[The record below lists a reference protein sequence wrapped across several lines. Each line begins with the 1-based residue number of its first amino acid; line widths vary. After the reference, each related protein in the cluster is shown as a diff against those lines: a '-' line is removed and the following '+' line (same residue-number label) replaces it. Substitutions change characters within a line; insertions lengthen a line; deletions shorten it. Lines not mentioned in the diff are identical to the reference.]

1 MAEAQLVVQTL
12 GDVVVVDLGS
22 TTVLDAPT
30 IEAVGKRLYELVD
43 KQAQRKIIL
52 DFSQVRFLSSM
63 ILGVLIRLRKRAEA
77 IHGRVVICGLRPELH
92 KVFKISKLDR
102 LFEFY
107 SNEEEALKSFD
118 VYMR

>member
-1 MAEAQLVVQTL
+1 
-12 GDVVVVDLGS
+12 
-22 TTVLDAPT
+22 
-30 IEAVGKRLYELVD
+30 
-43 KQAQRKIIL
+43 
-52 DFSQVRFLSSM
+52 M

-102 LFEFY
+102 LFDFY